1 MSAPVPSIF
10 RTFRTVWKWLVP
22 GWLGASSTA
31 SPDDPSTRDE
41 GELVQYT
48 LGLFHDAAAERA
60 RQVAFLGLPTYCVA
74 DALTL
79 HGRDRSILRGLFEPE
94 ASYRARL
101 VAWRHPRGH
110 KVRGNALALLEQV
123 AAALRGTVYQ
133 TIDARG
139 TRYTFGSL
147 DAAERDVTWNW
158 DGAENGSIGGQW
170 GRYWI
175 VVKSSGARWPSFAD
189 GAWGP
194 TVRTPGVVVGGSGI
208 HPGEVSAVRKL
219 ASNGRLGW
227 TPAGRR
233 AIYLTI
239 YFDGDPYPVPDGT
252 WDSWANRDL
261 TYRYVPLNPAVT

>member
-1 MSAPVPSIF
+1 MIRA
-10 RTFRTVWKWLVP
+10 FRTVWKWLVP

-31 SPDDPSTRDE
+31 SADDPSTRDE

-74 DALTL
+74 DALPI
-79 HGRDRSILRGLFEPE
+79 HGRDRAIPQGLFEPE

-110 KVRGNALALLEQV
+110 KVRGNALALLEQ
-123 AAALRGTVYQ
+123 AAAAIRGTSYQ

-139 TRYTFGSL
+139 TRYTLGAAL
-147 DAAERDVTWNW
+147 PAERGVTWNW
-158 DGAENGSIGGQW
+158 DGTENGSIGSQW

-175 VVKSSGARWPSFAD
+175 VVKSSAALETWDDATSTETWDDAHTTESWASSEIDSGEIAA
-189 GAWGP
+189 
-194 TVRTPGVVVGGSGI
+194 VRT
-208 HPGEVSAVRKL
+208 L

-233 AIYLTI
+233 PVCLVI
-239 YFDGDPYPVPDGT
+239 YFAGQAYPVPDGT
-252 WDSWANRDL
+252 WDSWETRDPQ
-261 TYRYVPLNPAVT
+261 YAYEPLNAAFE